1 MYYVHIQDVLWWD
14 FKSLQK
20 LWTMFTRLANKN
32 NRSFQLFTL
41 QMLYRWNKA
50 RWINR
55 CLEKFILF
63 CFFGGMFDAR
73 EDTAV
78 RVSSRRTVVPNYLN
92 SLVHGQ
98 VKLTSWNGEETRK
111 CLSGS
116 VSRFDSLK
124 VEHIGKSS
132 NYFYN
137 CRHFMGFTA
146 DWHCE

>member
-1 MYYVHIQDVLWWD
+1 MFISKTCYDEILNHYRNCGPCSRVWQTRIIDLSSYLPYRCFIDETKPDESIDV
-14 FKSLQK
+14 
-20 LWTMFTRLANKN
+20 RKN
-32 NRSFQLFTL
+32 LSIFF
-41 QMLYRWNKA
+41 
-50 RWINR
+50 
-55 CLEKFILF
+55 F
-63 CFFGGMFDAR
+63 CGIFDAR